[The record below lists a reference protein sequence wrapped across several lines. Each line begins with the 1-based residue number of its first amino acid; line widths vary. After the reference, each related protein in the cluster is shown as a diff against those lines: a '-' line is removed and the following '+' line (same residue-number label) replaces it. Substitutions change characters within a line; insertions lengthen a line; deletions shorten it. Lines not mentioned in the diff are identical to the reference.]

1 MSQLFSIYHISI
13 LLSDILDDNS
23 QTVISAHTTDRSR
36 TPSPQKSISTTI
48 VPSISITP
56 PKTNTNLLSPTTAQ
70 SPVYSFLS
78 NNPPPSDT
86 TKTLPIQK
94 TPSSSLNMF
103 APKPFRS
110 TASINVDTQNN
121 HESVR
126 IHLLFS
132 KHFLFSYKFRK

>member
-1 MSQLFSIYHISI
+1 LFQLFSIYHISI

-23 QTVISAHTTDRSR
+23 QTVVSAPTTDHSR

-56 PKTNTNLLSPTTAQ
+56 PKTNTNAQ

-86 TKTLPIQK
+86 IKPLPIQQI
-94 TPSSSLNMF
+94 PSSSLNMF

-110 TASINVDTQNN
+110 TTSINIDTQNN

-126 IHLLFS
+126 IDLLFS
-132 KHFLFSYKFRK
+132 